1 MPAEARAGALSPAG
15 VLPAASPAR
24 GLRVVFAWWLL
35 VLVDVALKLGGFQ
48 RFYRLMAR
56 WPTLG
61 RAAAADRLRVA
72 RETSAAVDRAKLYYF
87 KRAWCLQT
95 AAAAVCF
102 IRLRGV
108 DAELVV
114 GVRKIPFY
122 AHAWAEVDGEIVNNA
137 HPKLQP
143 HLAEITRC

>member
-1 MPAEARAGALSPAG
+1 MPAEARAGT
-15 VLPAASPAR
+15 LPARLASAPRVPA
-24 GLRVVFAWWLL
+24 LRVAFAWWLL
-35 VLVDVALKLGGFQ
+35 VLVDVALKLTGFQ
-48 RFYRLMAR
+48 RFYRLIAR
-56 WPTLG
+56 WPTVG
-61 RAAAADRLRVA
+61 RVAAADRLRVA
-72 RETSAAVDRAKLYYF
+72 RETSAAVDRAKVYYF

-102 IRLRGV
+102 MRLRGV
-108 DAELVV
+108 DAELVL

-137 HPKLQP
+137 EPRLQP